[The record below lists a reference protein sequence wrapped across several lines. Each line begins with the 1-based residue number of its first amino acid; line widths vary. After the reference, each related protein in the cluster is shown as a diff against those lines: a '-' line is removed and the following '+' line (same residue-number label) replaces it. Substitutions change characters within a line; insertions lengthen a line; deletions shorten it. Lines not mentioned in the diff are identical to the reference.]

1 MSRKKLQ
8 KVKDYLDE
16 NLAKGFIKPSS
27 SSYTLSILFVLKKSG
42 SLRFYVD
49 YRRLNTI
56 TKKNR
61 YPIPL
66 IQEIIARLVGIR
78 YFTRFD
84 LVTAFNNLRM
94 HPDSQGYIT
103 FKTLF
108 GSYMYKILLFGLIGG
123 PSLWQRLMN
132 DILFEY
138 LNDFCAV
145 YLDDILIYSKTLKE
159 HKEQVNKVLDKL
171 IEAGLQVDI
180 EKSKFHVQETAF
192 LGVII
197 GINSV
202 RMDPKKIQAIVDWSI
217 P

>member
-1 MSRKKLQ
+1 MDK
-8 KVKDYLDE
+8 
-16 NLAKGFIKPSS
+16 NLVKGFIKPSS
-27 SSYTLSILFVLKKSG
+27 SSYTSLILFVLKKSG

-78 YFTRFD
+78 YFTRFNI
-84 LVTAFNNLRM
+84 VAAFNNLRIYL
-94 HPDSQGYIT
+94 DSQGYTT

-108 GSYMYKILLFGLIGG
+108 GSYIYKVLLFGLTGG
-123 PSLWQRLMN
+123 PSLWQRLIN
-132 DILFEY
+132 DILFKY

-159 HKEQVNKVLDKL
+159 HKE
-171 IEAGLQVDI
+171 
-180 EKSKFHVQETAF
+180 
-192 LGVII
+192 
-197 GINSV
+197 
-202 RMDPKKIQAIVDWSI
+202 
-217 P
+217 